1 MELKQRITS
10 KKTWICNLIKGSY
23 NKSEGWTPGF
33 IEYNGEKYSRV
44 SVVASVVGRFISED
58 GNYGAVT
65 LDDGTETIRLKTFG
79 PDVIKVRD
87 VPIGAVVRCIGKTRQ
102 YNDEIY
108 IAPEIVFPL
117 EDPNWCIVHRLQLGA
132 PEGAP
137 KPEETK
143 TQVSEQAATE
153 VVNEEAG
160 NMQKK
165 ILTLVKELDSG
176 MGAEMDTILA
186 KSGLN
191 EEEAKNILFGLL
203 KSGDI
208 YEPKK
213 GRLKVLT

>member
-1 MELKQRITS
+1 
-10 KKTWICNLIKGSY
+10 
-23 NKSEGWTPGF
+23 
-33 IEYNGEKYSRV
+33 
-44 SVVASVVGRFISED
+44 
-58 GNYGAVT
+58 
-65 LDDGTETIRLKTFG
+65 
-79 PDVIKVRD
+79 
-87 VPIGAVVRCIGKTRQ
+87 
-102 YNDEIY
+102 
-108 IAPEIVFPL
+108 
-117 EDPNWCIVHRLQLGA
+117 LGA